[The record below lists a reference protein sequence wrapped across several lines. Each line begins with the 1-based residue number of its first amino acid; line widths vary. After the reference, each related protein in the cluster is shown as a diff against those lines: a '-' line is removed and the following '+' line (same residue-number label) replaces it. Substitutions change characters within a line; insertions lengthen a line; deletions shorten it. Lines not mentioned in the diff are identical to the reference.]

1 MLCYG
6 GRGPPYGGAI
16 NRILCTVE
24 LMLYTVLPPTPG
36 AADPEAAKAR
46 GGEDAE
52 GIRHCLPRQIRGGMD
67 RLLDDG
73 GELRLFFPD
82 CLPLAAPFILFRLKR
97 QGFSGCY
104 VRATDRGL
112 YVAARR

>member
-1 MLCYG
+1 
-6 GRGPPYGGAI
+6 
-16 NRILCTVE
+16 V
-24 LMLYTVLPPTPG
+24 LYTLLPPTG
-36 AADPEAAKAR
+36 APRLDGLGEGLTGIR
-46 GGEDAE
+46 EEGGAGAE
-52 GIRHCLPRQIRGGMD
+52 GIQHCAPRQIRGGMD
-67 RLLDDG
+67 RFLDDG

-104 VRATDRGL
+104 VRSTDRGL

>member
-1 MLCYG
+1 MVYSL
-6 GRGPPYGGAI
+6 
-16 NRILCTVE
+16 
-24 LMLYTVLPPTPG
+24 LPPDHYVMDAG
-36 AADPEAAKAR
+36 PENGKVSDGEEGVR
-46 GGEDAE
+46 GIKRCA
-52 GIRHCLPRQIRGGMD
+52 PRQIRGGME
-67 RLLDDG
+67 RFLDDG

-104 VRATDRGL
+104 VRSAERGL